1 MITFQTFNLKHR
13 HKHFPRKS
21 RDNTRLLCGIFKFH
35 TNFYK
40 SGIKSPGKQN
50 GADNTQSEYAKS
62 LPAAVRQKTEDAL
75 FYAGTAAY
83 R

>member
-1 MITFQTFNLKHR
+1 MITFQNFNLKHR

-21 RDNTRLLCGIFKFH
+21 RDNTRLLCGIFKFRKDLNKNSVKLPRKH
-35 TNFYK
+35 
-40 SGIKSPGKQN
+40 N
-50 GADNTQSEYAKS
+50 GADNTQSKYAKS